1 MPPELLFADI
11 QAEPEEPEPEEEQL
25 DLETGELHMVAV
37 NAKSG
42 KEASRAEATVVS
54 IVVNDVTAPPTVLY
68 AEVVGA
74 EAAVEA
80 VLAGTNPEP
89 SMDVR
94 FLLSGTPVSRGVEKV
109 MFPPEC
115 RRVNARLRVPGW
127 GRVIQHAAVAAAG
140 AEFVVV
146 KSESELWPHIRDNV
160 RTPLLSHWGDYLMEH
175 VLEQQVVSP
184 CRAFGIP
191 HGLKCYMLHP
201 NATTLMDRIVSEFVN
216 ENVWDL
222 IANHPNR
229 KRNHAT
235 HC

>member
-1 MPPELLFADI
+1 MPSELLFADI
-11 QAEPEEPEPEEEQL
+11 ELEPEEAEPEEEEA
-25 DLETGELHMVAV
+25 DLETGELHMIAV

-42 KEASRAEATVVS
+42 REVSRAEATVVS
-54 IVVNDVTAPPTVLY
+54 AVVNDLTDPATVLY

-74 EAAVEA
+74 EAAIEA

-115 RRVNARLRVPGW
+115 RRVNARLKVPGW
-127 GRVIQHAAVAAAG
+127 GRVIQHAAVVAAG
-140 AEFVVV
+140 TEFIVV
-146 KSESELWPHIRDNV
+146 KSESELWPRIRDNV
-160 RTPLLSHWGDYLMEH
+160 RTPLLSHWGDYLMER

-191 HGLKCYMLHP
+191 KGLNPYMLHP
-201 NATTLMDRIVSEFVN
+201 SATKLMDGIVSEFVR

-222 IANHPNR
+222 IVN
-229 KRNHAT
+229 
-235 HC
+235 